1 MIRIANPLVPLVA
14 ISILALA
21 APPALADRKSE
32 AKAHIEQA
40 MIHHGNNRFVE
51 ALADLEAAYQL
62 DPEPDLLFA
71 IGQVNVKLGRCVD
84 AVSYYE
90 RFLATRPE
98 AGPAAATREAI
109 MVCKTKIA
117 KDARSEPRPEPEP
130 DPEADPAPDPEP
142 EVATRPGPDT
152 LEPEPQPPRVDTPD
166 GPRPWYKD
174 PIGGALVGGGVVA
187 GVVGILFY
195 RSATADLDRAESAD
209 TYEQSEDLIERAE
222 GSRTIGA
229 IAGATGLVLVAGGV
243 VRYLIAGD
251 GTETSNVAIV
261 PTSAGGAITWS
272 GRW

>member
-1 MIRIANPLVPLVA
+1 MMRIANPLLPLVA
-14 ISILALA
+14 ISLLAMA
-21 APPALADRKSE
+21 APSALADQKSE

-51 ALADLEAAYQL
+51 ALADLEAAYRL

-71 IGQVNVKLGRCVD
+71 IGQVNVKLGRCAD

-90 RFLATRPE
+90 RFLATKPE

-117 KDARSEPRPEPEP
+117 KEVRTEPRPEPEP
-130 DPEADPAPDPEP
+130 KPEPEPDPEP
-142 EVATRPGPDT
+142 EVATSPDPGT

-209 TYEQSEDLIERAE
+209 TYEQSEDLIDRAK
-222 GSRTIGA
+222 GRRTIGA
-229 IAGATGLVLVAGGV
+229 IVGASGLVLVAGGV